1 MLDYSEPVVSQNV
14 EQSLH
19 LQQRSLIGG
28 PRSGSDIDAV
38 QSGPQSITNKWLTIA
53 KLWWSIIILTA
64 AAFLAFTPT
73 VLAAQET
80 HRPIACIVN
89 CFTWCSSASQIS
101 AFCEW
106 VSNPFFFK
114 FRIRKWES
122 RTGARRH
129 KSRRIKQFK
138 LPQTLD
144 GLHGDLRG
152 IRSSCRQL
160 LLPRITLSCSLKRW
174 TTALLTSSALW
185 WVSLNCCW
193 QGEMC
198 KPFIIALCALLRH
211 LSLLPNLHKQIVL
224 HVHIVCCCW
233 LLLNSLL
240 HSIALRQQT
249 TFSDLTLAL

>member
-160 LLPRITLSCSLKRW
+160 LLPRNHFKLFSEKMNYSTVDFFSSLMGVIEL
-174 TTALLTSSALW
+174 LLTGGNVQTLYHSTLCTPAPFESSSQFTQTDCPACTHC
-185 WVSLNCCW
+185 V
-193 QGEMC
+193 
-198 KPFIIALCALLRH
+198 
-211 LSLLPNLHKQIVL
+211 
-224 HVHIVCCCW
+224 
-233 LLLNSLL
+233 LLL
-240 HSIALRQQT
+240 IVA
-249 TFSDLTLAL
+249 